1 MINNTKIIVV
11 SFFVLAFILVI
22 GSSTITHYVKQNT
35 TLNSVKGFTAYNY
48 NGFNYYLDYNY
59 TGSSSDYGTGTLTQ
73 NYTLPQNYSYYFGF
87 EFSMGSNGNAHA
99 NAYYLTNASAKSS
112 YTAPELETYSYS
124 NSDSQIF
131 VYNTLYN
138 NYFQN
143 GYTNWNETRFWLNAS
158 ATGNSAYSNPIRIDF
173 MVFAFSTQMINVS
186 KLSGF
191 ILNTSD
197 YNYSFSVAKGQ
208 FFITINGEPS
218 VDNNILECQNYT
230 EAIGSYQ
237 ICEAVANGNVWI
249 KTGAN
254 YLQEPI
260 LTQQPQT
267 YNFNS
272 IFSYQSLEGQLPS
285 CVYSYGYKPALTIN
299 GNQISV
305 YSAQNITQNLS
316 TNSGFISYNNLN
328 FSLTGMTYISANLL
342 ANVNPNLKILNSNS
356 TILDLSSGLE
366 YQNAFYSDLNTSTEN
381 KNLTF
386 NFTSN
391 EKLINTFLSI
401 GTIPGVKQTQI
412 QAKNTNSSVRYPIK
426 LNLTIDMPINNY
438 NREVYIKNIILSIY
452 SIGRGIYSNASN
464 KVFDV
469 ANFLDIF
476 TIQNKNYTETNT
488 SVNSFTINYSYNNYA
503 YIHNSNSANYGNYIQ
518 VYVPITIYYFVN
530 TTKYPYALANFTSG
544 FNFYVNNLTYMYSN
558 GDFSFSTLDSVP
570 LHALFNSSNSEI
582 VNPSNS
588 EIYNETYTN
597 SSFVPYLYFSF
608 TKYGNV
614 PGQFELLVNNIDQS
628 SSAKFEING
637 KNYTTSGSVLDLNL
651 NSSTIYENNY
661 AYFVFNNVAQK
672 VPFTIETI
680 SFNPCLLDQPIVL
693 YKVKDNISASGSIIS
708 VSTCYNGL
716 CTVPQNITNSTT
728 ITSTNVGFSLKGT
741 KTFFGMSYVSIG
753 ALSFILTNQFL
764 YMVFMLFVLLIL
776 AKHYKHDKM
785 LPYVVFALFTL
796 VGFGLGLVNDY
807 IFAMFMLVLVVAIA
821 NSFKRFLPI
830 GT

>member
-1 MINNTKIIVV
+1 MINKTKIVMI

-35 TLNSVKGFTAYNY
+35 AITSVKGFTIYTINGQSVLYNETGTSSGTATL
-48 NGFNYYLDYNY
+48 NLTALKGFKYYLATGGAGEGYGLTFIALNSEDNIIDVPIVFEKYIPASEYYGARYGYAINSTSLANQYQKPYVFNTTSTFDPYITAIGYN
-59 TGSSSDYGTGTLTQ
+59 
-73 NYTLPQNYSYYFGF
+73 
-87 EFSMGSNGNAHA
+87 FSME
-99 NAYYLTNASAKSS
+99 NASAIATYNSNWINFTASEGQAIIVYGFNSITIPNNLECENTS
-112 YTAPELETYSYS
+112 YNQVDAGISTY
-124 NSDSQIF
+124 F
-131 VYNTLYN
+131 
-138 NYFQN
+138 YFCESKIN
-143 GYTNWNETRFWLNAS
+143 GLIS
-158 ATGNSAYSNPIRIDF
+158 
-173 MVFAFSTQMINVS
+173 
-186 KLSGF
+186 
-191 ILNTSD
+191 LNTNFND
-197 YNYSFSVAKGQ
+197 QWVLVQK
-208 FFITINGEPS
+208 
-218 VDNNILECQNYT
+218 
-230 EAIGSYQ
+230 
-237 ICEAVANGNVWI
+237 
-249 KTGAN
+249 
-254 YLQEPI
+254 
-260 LTQQPQT
+260 PQT

-285 CVYSYGYKPALTIN
+285 CVYSYGYKPNLTIN

-316 TNSGFISYNNLN
+316 AETGFISYNNLN

-342 ANVNPNLKILNSNS
+342 ANVNSNLKILNSNS
-356 TILDLSSGLE
+356 TILDISSGLE

-386 NFTSN
+386 NVSTYN

-401 GTIPGVKQTQI
+401 GTNIGHTQI

-426 LNLTIDMPINNY
+426 LNLTIDMPITNY
-438 NREVYIKNIILSIY
+438 NRQVYVKNINFTID
-452 SIGRGIYSNASN
+452 SIGRAIYTNATSQ
-464 KVFDV
+464 VFDV

-476 TIQNKNYTETNT
+476 NIQNKNYTETNT
-488 SVNSFTINYSYNNYA
+488 SITSFTINYNYNNYV

-518 VYVPITIYYFVN
+518 VNIPITIYYFVN

-544 FNFYVNNLTYMYSN
+544 FNVFVNNLTYMYSN

-570 LHALFNSSNSEI
+570 FHAIFNSSNSEI
-582 VNPSNS
+582 VNPSGS

-597 SSFVPYLYFSF
+597 SSFVPYMYFSF

-614 PGQFELLVNNIDQS
+614 PIQLELLVNNIDQS

-637 KNYTTSGSVLDLNL
+637 KNYTTSGSVLNLNL

-661 AYFVFNNVAQK
+661 AYFTFNNIQKK
-672 VPFTIETI
+672 VPFTFETI

-693 YKVKDNISASGSIIS
+693 YKIKDNISANGSITAI
-708 VSTCYNGL
+708 STCYNGI
-716 CTVPQNITNSTT
+716 CNVPQNITNSTI
-728 ITSTNVGFSLKGT
+728 ITTTNNVGFSFKGT

-776 AKHYKHDKM
+776 AKKYKHDKM

-796 VGFGLGLVNDY
+796 MGFGLGLVNTY

-821 NSFKRFLPI
+821 NSFKKFLPI

>member
-1 MINNTKIIVV
+1 MINKTKIVMI

-35 TLNSVKGFTAYNY
+35 AITSVKGFTILTI
-48 NGFNYYLDYNY
+48 NGQSILFNTSASINSLNGIAGYKYYLATGGMWYGNFNFTIYNSQDDKVEVPSIFTIYDSAANDYVHAFNSTEY
-59 TGSSSDYGTGTLTQ
+59 ANQYYKPYDITIQANIDSDYSYITLIGY
-73 NYTLPQNYSYYFGF
+73 NM
-87 EFSMGSNGNAHA
+87 SMV
-99 NAYYLTNASAKSS
+99 NASAI
-112 YTAPELETYSYS
+112 A
-124 NSDSQIF
+124 
-131 VYNTLYN
+131 VYNSNWINFTASIGQAIIIYGFDSITIPNNLNCQSENYN
-138 NYFQN
+138 NPNSNYAANANTYLYFCESKINGLISLNTNFQN
-143 GYTNWNETRFWLNAS
+143 KWVL
-158 ATGNSAYSNPIRIDF
+158 
-173 MVFAFSTQMINVS
+173 VQ
-186 KLSGF
+186 K
-191 ILNTSD
+191 
-197 YNYSFSVAKGQ
+197 
-208 FFITINGEPS
+208 
-218 VDNNILECQNYT
+218 
-230 EAIGSYQ
+230 
-237 ICEAVANGNVWI
+237 
-249 KTGAN
+249 
-254 YLQEPI
+254 
-260 LTQQPQT
+260 PQT

-285 CVYSYGYKPALTIN
+285 CVYSYGYKPNLTIN

-316 TNSGFISYNNLN
+316 AETGFISYNNLN

-356 TILDLSSGLE
+356 TILDISSGLE

-386 NFTSN
+386 NVSTYN

-401 GTIPGVKQTQI
+401 GTNIGHTQI

-426 LNLTIDMPINNY
+426 LNLTIDMPITNY
-438 NREVYIKNIILSIY
+438 NRQVYVKNINFTIS
-452 SIGRGIYSNASN
+452 SIGRGIYTNATSQ
-464 KVFDV
+464 VFDV

-476 TIQNKNYTETNT
+476 NIQNKNYTETNT
-488 SVNSFTINYSYNNYA
+488 SITSFTINYNYNNYV

-518 VYVPITIYYFVN
+518 VNIPITIYYFVN

-544 FNFYVNNLTYMYSN
+544 FNVFVNNLTYMYSN

-570 LHALFNSSNSEI
+570 LHAVFNSSNSEI
-582 VNPSNS
+582 VNPSGS

-597 SSFVPYLYFSF
+597 SSFIPYLYFSF
-608 TKYGNV
+608 SKYGNM
-614 PGQFELLVNNIDQS
+614 PGQLELLVNGIDQS

-637 KNYTTSGSVLDLNL
+637 KNYSTSGSVLDLNL

-693 YKVKDNISASGSIIS
+693 YKIKDNISANGSITAI
-708 VSTCYNGL
+708 STCYNGI
-716 CTVPQNITNSTT
+716 CNVPQNITNSTI
-728 ITSTNVGFSLKGT
+728 ITTTNNVGFSFKGT

-776 AKHYKHDKM
+776 AKKYKHDKM

-796 VGFGLGLVNDY
+796 MGFGLGLVNTY

-821 NSFKRFLPI
+821 NSFKKFLPI